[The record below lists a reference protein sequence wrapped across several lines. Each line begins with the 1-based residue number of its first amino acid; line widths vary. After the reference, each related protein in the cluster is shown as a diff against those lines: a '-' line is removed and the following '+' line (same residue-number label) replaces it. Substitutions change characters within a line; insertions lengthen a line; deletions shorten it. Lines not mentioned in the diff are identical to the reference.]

1 MRCENLISDL
11 QPDLLSDL
19 QLDVSKCPLLISF
32 SLSTQTT
39 QPTEDPSLVEDNRKL
54 RDELALLRQE
64 LMQVKE
70 EGLKKRISKPQTQGP
85 TYGDSLEGELQN
97 QDLFVLKNNTQILF
111 FALIFFVIGVI
122 FGKILI

>member
-1 MRCENLISDL
+1 
-11 QPDLLSDL
+11 
-19 QLDVSKCPLLISF
+19 
-32 SLSTQTT
+32 
-39 QPTEDPSLVEDNRKL
+39 
-54 RDELALLRQE
+54 
-64 LMQVKE
+64 MQVKE

-85 TYGDSLEGELQN
+85 TYGDNLEGELQN

>member
-1 MRCENLISDL
+1 MSRSPIEV
-11 QPDLLSDL
+11 PDLDL
-19 QLDVSKCPLLISF
+19 ILT
-32 SLSTQTT
+32 SLSLSSVRQK
-39 QPTEDPSLVEDNRKL
+39 QPNEDQSLVEDNLKL

-85 TYGDSLEGELQN
+85 TYGDSLENELQS
-97 QDLFVLKNNTQILF
+97 QDQFVLKNNTQILF